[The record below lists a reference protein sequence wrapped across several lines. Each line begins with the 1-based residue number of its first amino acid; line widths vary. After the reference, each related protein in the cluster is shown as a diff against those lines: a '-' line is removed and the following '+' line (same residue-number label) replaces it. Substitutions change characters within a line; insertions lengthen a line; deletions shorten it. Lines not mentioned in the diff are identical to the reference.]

1 MMKKLL
7 IIACAA
13 LLPAAAGAQAVIA
26 FDSKTHDFGTIEEA
40 DGRVSHDFVFENQGN
55 APLVISKVQASCG
68 CTTPSWT
75 KSPVEPGQKGKIT
88 VTYNPAGRPGNFN
101 KSISVQ
107 SNATVER
114 ERLVIKGNVN
124 PKPRGEARAA
134 YRVAMGSIRLTAK
147 DIAFGNVAKGT
158 DKQAGL
164 KVKNASNAPVR
175 LSFLDLPPYVTCDN
189 GGVALNANA
198 EAELKFTFDT
208 RQCPAWGP
216 VDDHL
221 YIALDGKEDR
231 SDTYRVA
238 LTANVTEDFSH
249 LTLDERRTAPILEMT
264 TRTAS
269 LGTVAAG
276 TKHNV
281 AFALKN
287 VGQRPLEV
295 RRVISQNQEIT
306 PKAQQLTVKGGR
318 TAEVRLTVDTSGQ
331 PAGHYNRT
339 VTLQTN
345 DPQNAYVVVS
355 IAWDVE

>member
-7 IIACAA
+7 ILASAA
-13 LLPAAAGAQAVIA
+13 LLPVLVRAQAVIA
-26 FDSKTHDFGTIEEA
+26 FENKTHDFGTIEEA

-55 APLVISKVQASCG
+55 APLVISRVQASCG

-114 ERLVIKGNVN
+114 ERLVIKGSVN
-124 PKPRGEARAA
+124 PKPRGEARAS
-134 YRVAMGSIRLTAK
+134 YRVAMGSIRLTGK
-147 DIAFGNVAKGT
+147 EVAFGNVTKGT
-158 DKQAGL
+158 VKQAGL
-164 KVKNASNAPVR
+164 KVKNVSNEAVR
-175 LSFLDLPPYVTCDN
+175 LSFADLPPYVTVNN
-189 GGVALNANA
+189 GGVALAPSA
-198 EAELKFTFDT
+198 EAELTFSFNSEL
-208 RQCPAWGP
+208 CPVWGP
-216 VDDHL
+216 VDGHL
-221 YIALDGKEDR
+221 YIVLNGQEDR

-249 LTLDERRTAPILEMT
+249 LTLEERRTAPILEMT
-264 TRTAS
+264 TRTAN

-276 TKHNV
+276 TRHNV
-281 AFALKN
+281 AFTLKN
-287 VGQRPLEV
+287 VGQNPLEV
-295 RRVISQNQEIT
+295 HRVICQDKEII
-306 PKAQQLTVKGGR
+306 PKAEQLTVKGGR
-318 TAEVRLTVDTSGQ
+318 SAEVRFTVDATGLSAGQ
-331 PAGHYNRT
+331 YNRT

-355 IAWDVE
+355 IAWSVQ